1 MQIGILQP
9 GYLPWLGFFEQMSR
23 VDTFVLYDDVQYD
36 KQGWRNRNKIKSA
49 HGSQWL
55 TVPVLTKGRR
65 TQLINQA
72 KVNSTAKWSTK
83 HLKSLETNYRKADF
97 FDSSFPEIQFLEKKW
112 NYLLDL
118 NLSLIF
124 FLTDYLGIKS
134 KIILSSSLN
143 KKLPKDSSPESRL
156 IEICR
161 LVGGNSLYEG
171 SAGQNYIDSKT
182 FEEAEVGLTYQDY
195 KHPVYKQLYGS
206 FTPYLLVLDAL
217 TYAGSVS
224 NLPEGSFDNNRFEFW
239 YGDVRNAELVDTLV
253 SQSDIV
259 VHFAAETHVTR
270 SIYDNLLF
278 FETDVIGTQIVANAI
293 EKYRKRIERFVH
305 VSTSEVY
312 GTARSE
318 MMDEEEPL
326 FPMSPYASAKVGAD
340 RLVYSYWATYET
352 PAIIVRPFNN
362 FGPRQHLEKA
372 IPRFITSCMLEENL
386 MVHGDGSAQRDY
398 LFIQDTCD
406 AIDLL
411 MHTDIEK
418 VQGEVFNIASGVH
431 RSIHSVAQDIVE
443 TMKPEKSKVVFVGER
458 PGQVFRHTGCYSKLT
473 KTTGW
478 EPKVTWEEGLN
489 KTIEWY
495 HTNRDWWK
503 QQLWMRAVPIITRNG
518 KREMH

>member
-97 FDSSFPEIQFLEKKW
+97 FDSSFPEIQFLLEKKW

-206 FTPYLLVLDAL
+206 FTPYL
-217 TYAGSVS
+217 SVVDLMF
-224 NLPEGSFDNNRFEFW
+224 NEGPNSLEI
-239 YGDVRNAELVDTLV
+239 LK
-253 SQSDIV
+253 
-259 VHFAAETHVTR
+259 
-270 SIYDNLLF
+270 
-278 FETDVIGTQIVANAI
+278 TQDMKVA
-293 EKYRKRIERFVH
+293 
-305 VSTSEVY
+305 
-312 GTARSE
+312 
-318 MMDEEEPL
+318 
-326 FPMSPYASAKVGAD
+326 
-340 RLVYSYWATYET
+340 
-352 PAIIVRPFNN
+352 
-362 FGPRQHLEKA
+362 
-372 IPRFITSCMLEENL
+372 
-386 MVHGDGSAQRDY
+386 
-398 LFIQDTCD
+398 
-406 AIDLL
+406 
-411 MHTDIEK
+411 
-418 VQGEVFNIASGVH
+418 
-431 RSIHSVAQDIVE
+431 
-443 TMKPEKSKVVFVGER
+443 
-458 PGQVFRHTGCYSKLT
+458 
-473 KTTGW
+473 
-478 EPKVTWEEGLN
+478 
-489 KTIEWY
+489 
-495 HTNRDWWK
+495 
-503 QQLWMRAVPIITRNG
+503 
-518 KREMH
+518 